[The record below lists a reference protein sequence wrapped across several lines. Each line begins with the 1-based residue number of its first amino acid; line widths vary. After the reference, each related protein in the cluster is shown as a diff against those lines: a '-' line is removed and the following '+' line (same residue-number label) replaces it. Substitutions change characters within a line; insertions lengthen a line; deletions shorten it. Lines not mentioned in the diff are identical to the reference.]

1 MKTLSLNN
9 SIFLVNPISGKLSLK
24 KKIKIINNVI
34 KGTKAKIVITNSEKD
49 AKEKAAKY
57 MQEKNIVVACGGD
70 GFVNIVAHQ
79 AILKNGIMVV
89 FPFGRG
95 NDFASS
101 LNVFSFNEIIK
112 SFKSPSVIEVK

>member
-49 AKEKAAKY
+49 AKKRLPSICK
-57 MQEKNIVVACGGD
+57 KK
-70 GFVNIVAHQ
+70 
-79 AILKNGIMVV
+79 IL
-89 FPFGRG
+89 
-95 NDFASS
+95 
-101 LNVFSFNEIIK
+101 
-112 SFKSPSVIEVK
+112 

>member
-49 AKEKAAKY
+49 AKKK
-57 MQEKNIVVACGGD
+57 
-70 GFVNIVAHQ
+70 
-79 AILKNGIMVV
+79 L
-89 FPFGRG
+89 
-95 NDFASS
+95 
-101 LNVFSFNEIIK
+101 
-112 SFKSPSVIEVK
+112 PSICKKKKL

>member
-9 SIFLVNPISGKLSLK
+9 SIFLVNSISGKLSLK
-24 KKIKIINNVI
+24 NKIKIINNVI

-49 AKEKAAKY
+49 AKENAAKY

-79 AILKNGIMVV
+79 AIFEKWYYGCLSIWKG
-89 FPFGRG
+89 
-95 NDFASS
+95 
-101 LNVFSFNEIIK
+101 K
-112 SFKSPSVIEVK
+112 